1 MPRADSYSAAN
12 KQAAQCGKPGA
23 APGAM
28 DLGIAD
34 DGKGTGGEQTSQAAI
49 TLLADT
55 AKLVL
60 APARVL
66 LWHEPDPGSEV
77 ASRSESLRISD

>member
-1 MPRADSYSAAN
+1 
-12 KQAAQCGKPGA
+12 
-23 APGAM
+23 M

-49 TLLADT
+49 TLLANT

-66 LWHEPDPGSEV
+66 LWHEPNPV

>member
-1 MPRADSYSAAN
+1 
-12 KQAAQCGKPGA
+12 
-23 APGAM
+23 M
-28 DLGIAD
+28 DIGIAD
-34 DGKGTGGEQTSQAAI
+34 DGKGTGGKQTSQAAI

-66 LWHEPDPGSEV
+66 LWHEPNPGSEV

>member
-1 MPRADSYSAAN
+1 MTAHSMNAAV
-12 KQAAQCGKPGA
+12 QPT
-23 APGAM
+23 

-49 TLLADT
+49 TLVAGV

-66 LWHEPDPGSEV
+66 LWHEPNPGSEG